1 MRAACNGGI
10 INVSPILYKL
20 IRFKIK
26 FQVFLSRSA
35 VQNHQTSSR
44 KKRAARIV
52 NGINCT
58 PYDIAYAG
66 GYLSAFAFHPVYRAQ
81 IQTCLGD
88 GIDFLSSGEW
98 QEGKV

>member
-1 MRAACNGGI
+1 MSFLSHGPTAEALCI
-10 INVSPILYKL
+10 
-20 IRFKIK
+20 FKIK

-58 PYDIAYAG
+58 PYDVAYAG

-81 IQTCLGD
+81 IKTCLGD

-98 QEGKV
+98 EEGKV

>member
-1 MRAACNGGI
+1 M
-10 INVSPILYKL
+10 
-20 IRFKIK
+20 
-26 FQVFLSRSA
+26 
-35 VQNHQTSSR
+35 
-44 KKRAARIV
+44 V

-88 GIDFLSSGEW
+88 GINFLSSGEW
-98 QEGKV
+98 EEGKL